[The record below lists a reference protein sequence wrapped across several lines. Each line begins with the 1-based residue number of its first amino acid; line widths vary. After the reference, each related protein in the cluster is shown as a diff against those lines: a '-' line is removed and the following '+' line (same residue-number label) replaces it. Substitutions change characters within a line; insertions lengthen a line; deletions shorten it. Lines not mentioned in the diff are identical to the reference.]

1 MPYFKLQIK
10 QVLKSKFTWISLLA
24 ILLGCFYFWIKNY
37 NSRYINPR
45 IIEAKENIALEEKNV
60 RYYQKQLQKANLTKT
75 TRSQIELDLAENKSS
90 MKEFKTLIKAIQTNK
105 WQKAYQIIIK
115 QEKYNLADA
124 KRNNASKDNILAIE
138 SNIQKLQYL
147 KRNNLPEENEHY
159 SVKGGFFILEMMQEV
174 LPPLAVLAVIF
185 ILIKLYSSGFYERM
199 RLANLLPQKNH
210 LLIEF
215 GTGSL
220 IGFGYF
226 LATFLLLFIIPS
238 IFFGTGNFK
247 YPMMG
252 IDAVAKRNIFIP
264 MYQLFCPTLILELFS
279 FMIIASVVLLFVQ
292 VFKNRLL
299 ALFISALI
307 LVGGMVLP
315 QYVVAARNF
324 AQFIPMS
331 YFFSL
336 QPVDGMFGISN
347 AYVFA
352 DETKLVTYPQVNFTN
367 GMLVLALGIIILLF
381 LNYLIAR
388 KAQKGRKTK

>member
-45 IIEAKENIALEEKNV
+45 IIEAKENIALEKKNV
-60 RYYQKQLQKANLTKT
+60 RYYQKQLQKSNLTKT
-75 TRSQIELDLAENKSS
+75 TRRKIELDLAENKSS
-90 MKEFKTLIKAIQTNK
+90 MKEFKTLIKAIQTNR

-147 KRNNLPEENEHY
+147 ARNNLPEENEHY

-226 LATFLLLFIIPS
+226 LAAFLLLFIIPS

-279 FMIIASVVLLFVQ
+279 FMFIASVVLLFVQ

-352 DETKLVTYPQVNFTN
+352 DETKLVTYPQVNFNN
-367 GMLVLALGIIILLF
+367 GILVLTVGIILLLF
-381 LNYLIAR
+381 LNYFIAQ
-388 KAQKGRKTK
+388 KAQKGRKTR

>member
-60 RYYQKQLQKANLTKT
+60 RYYQKQLQKSNLTKT
-75 TRSQIELDLAENKSS
+75 TRRQIELDLAENKSS

-105 WQKAYQIIIK
+105 WQQAYQIIIK

-215 GTGSL
+215 GTSSL

-226 LATFLLLFIIPS
+226 LAAFLLLFIIPS

-279 FMIIASVVLLFVQ
+279 FMFIASVVLLFVQ

-381 LNYLIAR
+381 LNYLTAR

>member
-24 ILLGCFYFWIKNY
+24 ILLGCFYFWLKNY

-75 TRSQIELDLAENKSS
+75 TRRKIELDLAENKSS

-105 WQKAYQIIIK
+105 WQQAYQIIIK

-174 LPPLAVLAVIF
+174 LPPLAVLAIIF

-226 LATFLLLFIIPS
+226 LAAFLLLFIIPS

-279 FMIIASVVLLFVQ
+279 FMFIASVVLLFVQ

-381 LNYLIAR
+381 LNYFIAQ

>member
-75 TRSQIELDLAENKSS
+75 TRRKIELDLAENKSS

-105 WQKAYQIIIK
+105 WQQAYQIIIK

-147 KRNNLPEENEHY
+147 ARNNLPEENEHY

-215 GTGSL
+215 GTSSL

-226 LATFLLLFIIPS
+226 LAAFLLLFIIPS

-279 FMIIASVVLLFVQ
+279 FMFIASVVLLFVQ

-367 GMLVLALGIIILLF
+367 GMLVLALGIILLLF
-381 LNYLIAR
+381 LNYFIAQ
-388 KAQKGRKTK
+388 KAQKGRKTR

>member
-75 TRSQIELDLAENKSS
+75 TRRKIELDLAENKSS
-90 MKEFKTLIKAIQTNK
+90 MKEFMTLIKAIQTNK
-105 WQKAYQIIIK
+105 WHKAYQIIIK

-215 GTGSL
+215 GTSSL

-226 LATFLLLFIIPS
+226 LAAFLLLFIIPS

-264 MYQLFCPTLILELFS
+264 MYQLSCPTLILELFS
-279 FMIIASVVLLFVQ
+279 FMFIASVVLLFVQ

-299 ALFISALI
+299 ALFISVLI

-352 DETKLVTYPQVNFTN
+352 DETKLVTYPKVNFTN
-367 GMLVLALGIIILLF
+367 GMLVLALGIILLLF
-381 LNYLIAR
+381 LNYFIAQ

>member
-60 RYYQKQLQKANLTKT
+60 RYYQKQLQKSNLTKT
-75 TRSQIELDLAENKSS
+75 TRRQIELDLAENKSS
-90 MKEFKTLIKAIQTNK
+90 MKEFKTLIKAIQTNR
-105 WQKAYQIIIK
+105 WQQAYQIIIK

-215 GTGSL
+215 GTSSL

-252 IDAVAKRNIFIP
+252 IDAVAERNIFIP

-279 FMIIASVVLLFVQ
+279 FMFIASVVLLFVQ

-367 GMLVLALGIIILLF
+367 GMLVLTVEIIILLF
-381 LNYLIAR
+381 LNYLTAR
-388 KAQKGRKTK
+388 KAQKGRKTR

>member
-60 RYYQKQLQKANLTKT
+60 RYYQKQLQKSNLTKT
-75 TRSQIELDLAENKSS
+75 TRRKIELDLAENKSS

-105 WQKAYQIIIK
+105 WQQAYQIIIK

-124 KRNNASKDNILAIE
+124 KRNNASKENILAIE

-147 KRNNLPEENEHY
+147 ARNNLPEENEHY

-226 LATFLLLFIIPS
+226 LAAFLLLFIIPS

-279 FMIIASVVLLFVQ
+279 FMFIASVVLLFVQ

-299 ALFISALI
+299 ALFISVLI

-381 LNYLIAR
+381 LNYLTAR
-388 KAQKGRKTK
+388 KAQKGRKTR

>member
-75 TRSQIELDLAENKSS
+75 TRRKIELELAENKST

-105 WQKAYQIIIK
+105 WQQAYQIIIK

-226 LATFLLLFIIPS
+226 LAAFLLLFIIPS

-279 FMIIASVVLLFVQ
+279 FMFIASVVLLFVQ

-352 DETKLVTYPQVNFTN
+352 DETKLVTYPKVNFTN
-367 GMLVLALGIIILLF
+367 GMLVLALGIILLLF
-381 LNYLIAR
+381 LNYFIAQ

>member
-75 TRSQIELDLAENKSS
+75 ARRQIELDLAENKSS
-90 MKEFKTLIKAIQTNK
+90 MKEFKTLIKAIQTNR
-105 WQKAYQIIIK
+105 WQQAYQIIIK

-215 GTGSL
+215 GAGSL

-226 LATFLLLFIIPS
+226 LAAFLLLFIIPS

-279 FMIIASVVLLFVQ
+279 FMFIASVVLLFVQ

-381 LNYLIAR
+381 LNYLTAR
-388 KAQKGRKTK
+388 KAQKGRKTR

>member
-24 ILLGCFYFWIKNY
+24 ILLGCFYFWLKNY

-45 IIEAKENIALEEKNV
+45 IIEAKENIALEKKNV

-75 TRSQIELDLAENKSS
+75 TRRKIELDLAENKSS

-105 WQKAYQIIIK
+105 WQQAYQIIIK

-147 KRNNLPEENEHY
+147 ARNNLPEENEHY

-174 LPPLAVLAVIF
+174 LPPLAVLTIIF

-199 RLANLLPQKNH
+199 RLENLLPQKKH

-226 LATFLLLFIIPS
+226 LAAFLLLFIIPS

-279 FMIIASVVLLFVQ
+279 FMFIASVVLLFVQ

-381 LNYLIAR
+381 LNYFIAQ

>member
-60 RYYQKQLQKANLTKT
+60 RYYQKQLQKSNLTIT
-75 TRSQIELDLAENKSS
+75 TRRQIELDLAENKSS

-105 WQKAYQIIIK
+105 WQQAYQIIIK

-215 GTGSL
+215 GTSSL

-226 LATFLLLFIIPS
+226 LAAFLLLFIIPS

-252 IDAVAKRNIFIP
+252 VDAVAKRNVFIP

-279 FMIIASVVLLFVQ
+279 FMFIASVVLLFVQ

-299 ALFISALI
+299 ALFISVLI

-367 GMLVLALGIIILLF
+367 GILVLALGIIILLF
-381 LNYLIAR
+381 LNYLTAR
-388 KAQKGRKTK
+388 KAQKGRKTR

>member
-24 ILLGCFYFWIKNY
+24 ILLGCFYFWLKNY

-45 IIEAKENIALEEKNV
+45 IIEAKENIALEKKNV

-75 TRSQIELDLAENKSS
+75 TRRKIELDLAENKSS

-105 WQKAYQIIIK
+105 WQQAYQIIIK

-147 KRNNLPEENEHY
+147 ARNNLPEENEHY

-174 LPPLAVLAVIF
+174 LPPLAVLAIIF

-226 LATFLLLFIIPS
+226 LAAFLLLFIIPS

-279 FMIIASVVLLFVQ
+279 FMFIASVVLLFVQ

-381 LNYLIAR
+381 LNYFIAQ

>member
-24 ILLGCFYFWIKNY
+24 ILLGCFYFWLKNY

-45 IIEAKENIALEEKNV
+45 IIEAKENIALEKKNV

-75 TRSQIELDLAENKSS
+75 TRRKIELDLAENKSS

-105 WQKAYQIIIK
+105 WQQAYQIIIK

-147 KRNNLPEENEHY
+147 ARNNLPEENEHY

-174 LPPLAVLAVIF
+174 LPPLAVLTIIF

-199 RLANLLPQKNH
+199 RLENLLPQKKH

-226 LATFLLLFIIPS
+226 LAAFLLLFIIPS

-279 FMIIASVVLLFVQ
+279 FMFIASVVLLFVQ

-336 QPVDGMFGISN
+336 QQVDGMFGISN

-381 LNYLIAR
+381 LNYFIAQ

>member
-75 TRSQIELDLAENKSS
+75 TRRKIELDLAENKSS

-105 WQKAYQIIIK
+105 WQQAYQIIIK

-215 GTGSL
+215 GTSSL

-226 LATFLLLFIIPS
+226 LAAFLLLFIIPS

-279 FMIIASVVLLFVQ
+279 FMFIVSVVLLFVQ

-381 LNYLIAR
+381 LNYLTAR

>member
-75 TRSQIELDLAENKSS
+75 TRRKIELDLAENKST

-105 WQKAYQIIIK
+105 WQQAYQIIIK

-226 LATFLLLFIIPS
+226 LAAFLLLFIIPS

-264 MYQLFCPTLILELFS
+264 MYQLSCPTLILELFS
-279 FMIIASVVLLFVQ
+279 FMFIASVVLLFVQ

-299 ALFISALI
+299 ALFISVLI

-352 DETKLVTYPQVNFTN
+352 DETKLVTYPKVNFTN
-367 GMLVLALGIIILLF
+367 GMLVLALGIILLLF
-381 LNYLIAR
+381 LNYFIAQ

>member
-75 TRSQIELDLAENKSS
+75 TRRKIELDLAENKSS

-105 WQKAYQIIIK
+105 WHKAYQIIIK

-124 KRNNASKDNILAIE
+124 KRNNVSKDNILAIE

-147 KRNNLPEENEHY
+147 ARNNLPEENEHY

-215 GTGSL
+215 GTSSL

-226 LATFLLLFIIPS
+226 LAAFLLLFIIPS

-279 FMIIASVVLLFVQ
+279 FMFIASVVLLFVQ

-352 DETKLVTYPQVNFTN
+352 DETKLVTYPKVNFTN
-367 GMLVLALGIIILLF
+367 GMLVLALGIMILLF
-381 LNYLIAR
+381 LNYLTAR

>member
-60 RYYQKQLQKANLTKT
+60 RYYQKQLQKSNLTKT
-75 TRSQIELDLAENKSS
+75 TRRKIELDLAENNSS

-105 WQKAYQIIIK
+105 WQQAYQIIIK

-226 LATFLLLFIIPS
+226 LAAFLLLFIIPS

-279 FMIIASVVLLFVQ
+279 FMFIASVVLLFVQ

-299 ALFISALI
+299 ALFISVLI

-381 LNYLIAR
+381 LNYFTAR
-388 KAQKGRKTK
+388 KAQKGRKTR